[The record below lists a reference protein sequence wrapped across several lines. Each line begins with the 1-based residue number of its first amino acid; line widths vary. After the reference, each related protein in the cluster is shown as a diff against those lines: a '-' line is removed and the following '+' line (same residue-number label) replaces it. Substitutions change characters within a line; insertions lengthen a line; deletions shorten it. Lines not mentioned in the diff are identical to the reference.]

1 MQTLLLHG
9 AIFIVLSCHLLTRVT
24 SAKTADAGFK
34 QTEEESN
41 WNTFDKQ
48 LGVKPSKPTVLPE
61 SADPIL
67 TSNATS
73 APPDRNSEG
82 VTFFVGDDTVQT
94 TKTVNCR
101 LRPIEKLL
109 HDEIVTILR
118 YQAKLIY
125 YDLSVV
131 NSTQNPLTDN
141 VLWSYKLNQWT
152 RVAHGH
158 GQTILSLAFNY
169 GILSL
174 MTLSFGISAIPVQL
188 EEEPPGCIRNLTES
202 EKIQVVLDIL
212 LRDFDW
218 NSEVSVYEP
227 DSVCH
232 QMIKDEDGKA
242 KFTDQCCFK
251 RRSTGKLVCLT
262 DFPNQ
267 WLNILNTL
275 LAVFSVVVFLFG
287 PMMVTSAL
295 YAITQDTV
303 RYVVKLK
310 EPLYKTITI
319 CRGQYNVDVMAQ
331 HTIDLRDEKA
341 NFYKSKHLVRKLPS
355 NMIIPVKISEFNIV
369 TNYAKL
375 LQENKVPVGV
385 WKCLSRA
392 IFMCQLQETEA
403 FGDCCEANMCGCLR
417 QDEPLPW
424 INLCQL
430 VGRIVLVLVAPFP
443 FYIRLIMYYMFE
455 HPEIMARRDASARVN
470 LGVWYDYRILQYLTP
485 THSIMIAVYVIY
497 FMSGLVLAYLSLS
510 TKKSK
515 FQEVLLDS
523 IRDLY
528 EMSWLSALAMLVK
541 NFLWPFKKLGF
552 FGIFLGLFYWPIVMP
567 ISLLSCCFYC
577 VPLVFLIT
585 RLIMHSLGVIPRRDV
600 SMDRPLPGQMDRQLS
615 GMQVFEAD
623 ELINN
628 LSGNHVHQFKLM
640 RHLRIMCDPRTLL
653 NLFLASVCIVT
664 ILAIMVMFAEVVLFI
679 LQVCVFTMMGIIV
692 NAGKVLKYGSLIFLV
707 VLYSYDCYNNV
718 YIQYLKL
725 NKALFSE
732 IKHRIKDISEV
743 TSLPSY
749 LQENRGFKAAE
760 ASEQADYESTDDLS
774 KEQKN
779 TWIINDLILFI
790 DNDDNPR
797 IPKKLFEETCE
808 IRVPG
813 SPGPVYRNLLYATGK
828 FCVIITFIVFVFI
841 VVLMF
846 GDVYKVSSTNQML
859 ATMAGGFVPM
869 VFSNVLK
876 PATPPTELGSVTFK
890 AKLEEIIINF
900 WQPWPMYDFPME
912 VEEKPEEEEE
922 EKDKDEEDDKNSDKA
937 SQKTEKSGE
946 GRSRSNSKGENGGP
960 FDMTKDVIELQN
972 KLESTKTYRP
982 AGGQYVDLIFL
993 LPERE
998 DSDWLMEWSE
1008 HAQPT
1013 DQTLPNEDPF
1023 GYIDSPV

>member
-1 MQTLLLHG
+1 MMTKIRLVMRIWLWALLLISLVNVE
-9 AIFIVLSCHLLTRVT
+9 A
-24 SAKTADAGFK
+24 AGKPFEEE
-34 QTEEESN
+34 EEESN
-41 WNTFDKQ
+41 FPAPKRTK
-48 LGVKPSKPTVLPE
+48 KPPSYTATPGNVT
-61 SADPIL
+61 
-67 TSNATS
+67 TS
-73 APPDRNSEG
+73 PPPLDSEG
-82 VTFFVGDDTVQT
+82 VSYYDGDKEISSTRSVH
-94 TKTVNCR
+94 CR
-101 LRPIEKLL
+101 LRPVEKLL
-109 HDEIVTILR
+109 HDEIETILK

-125 YDLSVV
+125 YDLSIV
-131 NSTQNPLTDN
+131 NHTNNPLLEN
-141 VLWSYKLNQWT
+141 IMWSYKLNQWT
-152 RVAHGH
+152 RVAHSH

-174 MTLSFGISAIPVQL
+174 MTLSFGISAIPVKL
-188 EEEPPGCIRNLTES
+188 EEQPYGCLRDLPER

-212 LRDFDW
+212 LKDFNW
-218 NSEVSVYEP
+218 NSETTVYEP

-251 RRSTGKLVCLT
+251 RRSTGKLICLT

-267 WLNILNTL
+267 WLDILNKL
-275 LAVFSVVVFLFG
+275 LAAFSFIVFLFG

-295 YAITQDTV
+295 YSITQDTL

-310 EPLYKTITI
+310 EPLFKTITV
-319 CRGQYNVDVMAQ
+319 CRGEYNVDVMSQ
-331 HTIDLRDEKA
+331 HTIDLRDEKT
-341 NFYKSKHLVRKLPS
+341 NFYKCKHMVRKLPS
-355 NMIIPVKISEFNIV
+355 GMIVPIKISEFNIV

-375 LQENKVPVGV
+375 LPENKVPVGV
-385 WKCLSRA
+385 WQCLSRA
-392 IFMCQLQETEA
+392 IFMCQLKETDA

-417 QDEPLPW
+417 EDEPLPW

-430 VGRIVLVLVAPFP
+430 VGRITLVLVAPFP
-443 FYIRLIMYYMFE
+443 FYIRLILYYIFE
-455 HPEIMARRDASARVN
+455 HPEIMQRREATERVG
-470 LGVWYDYRILQYLTP
+470 LSVWYDYRILQFLTP
-485 THSIMIAVYVIY
+485 THPIMIAIYVIY
-497 FMSGLVLAYLSLS
+497 FSSGLALAYLSLS
-510 TKKSK
+510 VKKSK

-528 EMSWLSALAMLVK
+528 EMSFLSAMAMLVK
-541 NFLWPFKKLGF
+541 NFLWPFKKLGLFGVF
-552 FGIFLGLFYWPIVMP
+552 FGLFYWPLVMP
-567 ISLLSCCFYC
+567 ISIIACCFYC

-585 RLIMHSLGVIPRRDV
+585 RLMMHSLGITPKRDV

-623 ELINN
+623 ELINTV
-628 LSGNHVHQFKLM
+628 SGNHVQKFRFVKHAQ
-640 RHLRIMCDPRTLL
+640 RMCNPRSIL
-653 NLFLASVCIVT
+653 NIFLASVCVIT

-900 WQPWPMYDFPME
+900 WQPWPMFDFPME
-912 VEEKPEEEEE
+912 IEEKPEEEEE
-922 EKDKDEEDDKNSDKA
+922 GEKEEGDDKDSDKA
-937 SQKTEKSGE
+937 SQKTDRTGE

-960 FDMTKDVIELQN
+960 TDISKDVIELQN
-972 KLESTKTYRP
+972 KLESMKTYRP
-982 AGGQYVDLIFL
+982 AGGQYVDIIFL
-993 LPERE
+993 LPEAE
-998 DSDWLMEWSE
+998 DSDWLMDWSDHSQHLE
-1008 HAQPT
+1008 QPLQL
-1013 DQTLPNEDPF
+1013 DDNF